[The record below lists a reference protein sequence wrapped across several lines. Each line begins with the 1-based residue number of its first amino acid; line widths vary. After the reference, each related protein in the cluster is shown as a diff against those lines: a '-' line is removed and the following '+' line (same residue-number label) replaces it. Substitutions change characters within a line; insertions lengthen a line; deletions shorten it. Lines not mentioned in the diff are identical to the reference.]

1 MGMIF
6 KITRQGKVYACKHCQ
21 THLALAKDLIS
32 EAFWCSHGIAYLVE
46 NVDNVWTGEPETRKM
61 TSGYHTV
68 VDIFCVGCGDL
79 MGWRYESVMNE
90 ENNYK
95 IGRFILMR
103 YTLKFYICV
112 TCSESWFLTVVVVQL
127 QNPICRN
134 KNNHKHP

>member
-79 MGWRYESVMNE
+79 MGWRYV
-90 ENNYK
+90 
-95 IGRFILMR
+95 
-103 YTLKFYICV
+103 
-112 TCSESWFLTVVVVQL
+112 
-127 QNPICRN
+127 CRN
-134 KNNHKHP
+134 TNSYSILNFNCRNF